1 MASVTKADLERWAR
15 NAAGEM
21 TVLRDTMRDRG
32 YKFFM
37 RPLGLAG
44 CAMMASY
51 YYVYLP
57 PISRAGKVL
66 TELEAAE
73 ATSQYSEDYQNLQA
87 RLQGLYTKLPR
98 TQDPQGWILSEVRK
112 TLREEGIVPLSIS
125 PATDQPKGEYRFIS
139 IQVRCQASYPQVA
152 SWISRLERN
161 TSILFVQDLILR
173 KVTEQIG
180 TNTVDVTIT
189 TVVPKGAV

>member
-1 MASVTKADLERWAR
+1 MASIGKADLERWAR
-15 NAAGEM
+15 GAGSEM
-21 TVLRDTMRDRG
+21 TVLRDTLRDRG

-37 RPLGLAG
+37 RPLAISG
-44 CAMMASY
+44 CLMAAAY

-57 PISRAGKVL
+57 PLERAGRVRA
-66 TELEAAE
+66 ELEAAE
-73 ATSQYSEDYQNLQA
+73 ATSQYAEDYQNLQA
-87 RLQGLYTKLPR
+87 RLSGLYTKLPR
-98 TQDPQGWILSEVRK
+98 TEDPQGWILSEVRK

-152 SWISRLERN
+152 SWVSRLERN
-161 TSILFVQDLILR
+161 GSILFVQDLILR
-173 KVTEQIG
+173 KVAEQIG

-189 TVVPKGAV
+189 TVVPKGGA